1 LGVNSPKAVA
11 PDSDGAAL
19 ADLAVNK
26 QYATG
31 SGEYFQAQEGKLSR
45 VQSSKAFYDEQRA
58 LTLWND
64 SKRLVGL
71 LPDEEPAQLR

>member
-1 LGVNSPKAVA
+1 MALQALGVNSPKAVA

-19 ADLAVNK
+19 VDLAVNK

-45 VQSSKAFYDEQRA
+45 GWS
-58 LTLWND
+58 
-64 SKRLVGL
+64 
-71 LPDEEPAQLR
+71 